1 MTVESNVLTQLI
13 IEYLK
18 LEEYPEGM
26 PLEAKRSLFQ
36 IVEYLKTQRN
46 EKGELIEISDAKE
59 ISKSKMT
66 RAERKERNINDRVRR
81 HLDKSIEI
89 QIILTNK
96 SNGWGNYSDISI
108 E

>member
-46 EKGELIEISDAKE
+46 EKGELIEISDADENK
-59 ISKSKMT
+59 KSK
-66 RAERKERNINDRVRR
+66 RSQEERKERNINDRVRR

>member
-1 MTVESNVLTQLI
+1 
-13 IEYLK
+13 
-18 LEEYPEGM
+18 M

-46 EKGELIEISDAKE
+46 EKGELIEISDTDENK
-59 ISKSKMT
+59 KSK
-66 RAERKERNINDRVRR
+66 RSQEERKERNINDRVRR
-81 HLDKSIEI
+81 HFDKSIEI

-96 SNGWGNYSDISI
+96 SNGWGDYSDISI